1 MDTRHKQKI
10 QQAIDYYFETTVHGD
25 ITIYG
30 DSIIQMSAMVIWR
43 SISRRLVSNPTHD
56 KVEDLLEILKAL
68 SSSER
73 LHDEQSHEDIDL
85 IILRLAHIPWYIY
98 RCGGGGY
105 YIQPLWNKSR
115 REVYVNLGAWET
127 AELMIAFD
135 SFIPQ
140 ILERAEEAIRKK
152 AEMGKI
158 CEILRVSAEGII
170 NRLISDGTIQ
180 VEGKTSVTCSTPNK
194 IEVELGNSKWLVT
207 SMEELEFLLLRRYA
221 KKNDTR

>member
-1 MDTRHKQKI
+1 MDTRHKQTI
-10 QQAIDYYFETTVHGD
+10 QQAINYYFETTIHGD

-56 KVEDLLEILKAL
+56 KVEDLLEILKTL

-140 ILERAEEAIRKK
+140 ILERAEAAIRKK

-158 CEILRVSAEGII
+158 CEILRVSAEGIL
-170 NRLISDGTIQ
+170 NRLISDGAIQ
-180 VEGKTSVTCSTPNK
+180 VEGITSVTCSTPNK

-207 SMEELEFLLLRRYA
+207 SLEELEFLLLRRYA

>member
-10 QQAIDYYFETTVHGD
+10 QRAIDYYFGTTVHGD

-30 DSIIQMSAMVIWR
+30 DSIIQMSAMIIWR
-43 SISRRLVSNPTHD
+43 SISRRLISTPTYD
-56 KVEDLLEILKAL
+56 KVEDLLEMLKTL
-68 SSSER
+68 SNSES
-73 LHDEQSHEDIDL
+73 LNTDQSCEEIDL
-85 IILRLAHIPWYIY
+85 ITLRLTHEPWYIY
-98 RCGGGGY
+98 RCVGEGY

-115 REVYVNLGAWET
+115 REVYVNLGAWEA

-207 SMEELEFLLLRRYA
+207 SLEELEFLLLRRYA

>member
-1 MDTRHKQKI
+1 MDTRHKQTI

-30 DSIIQMSAMVIWR
+30 DSISQMSAMIIWR
-43 SISRRLVSNPTHD
+43 SISRRLISNPTHD
-56 KVEDLLEILKAL
+56 KVEDLLEILKTL
-68 SSSER
+68 SSSES
-73 LHDEQSHEDIDL
+73 LHTEQSHEDIDL

-140 ILERAEEAIRKK
+140 ILERAEETIRMK

-207 SMEELEFLLLRRYA
+207 SLEELEFLLLRRYA

>member
-10 QQAIDYYFETTVHGD
+10 HRAIDYYFETTVHGD

-43 SISRRLVSNPTHD
+43 SISRRLVRNPTHD
-56 KVEDLLEILKAL
+56 KVEDLLEILKTL

-73 LHDEQSHEDIDL
+73 LHDEQSHEDIDQ

-207 SMEELEFLLLRRYA
+207 SLEELEFLLLRRYA

>member
-30 DSIIQMSAMVIWR
+30 DSISQMSAMIIWR
-43 SISRRLVSNPTHD
+43 SISRRLISNPTHD
-56 KVEDLLEILKAL
+56 KVEDLLEILKTI
-68 SSSER
+68 SSSES
-73 LHDEQSHEDIDL
+73 LHTEQSHEDIDL

-158 CEILRVSAEGII
+158 CEILRVSTEGII

-207 SMEELEFLLLRRYA
+207 SLEELEFLLLRRYA
-221 KKNDTR
+221 QKKDTR

>member
-10 QQAIDYYFETTVHGD
+10 QRAIDYYFETTVHGD

-30 DSIIQMSAMVIWR
+30 DSIIQMSAVVIWR
-43 SISRRLVSNPTHD
+43 SISRRLVRDPTHD
-56 KVEDLLEILKAL
+56 KVEDLLEILKTL

-73 LHDEQSHEDIDL
+73 LHDEQSHEDIDQ
-85 IILRLAHIPWYIY
+85 IILRLTHVPWYIY

-180 VEGKTSVTCSTPNK
+180 VEGKPSVTCSTPNK

-207 SMEELEFLLLRRYA
+207 SLEELEFLLLRRYA

>member
-30 DSIIQMSAMVIWR
+30 DSISQMSAMIIWR
-43 SISRRLVSNPTHD
+43 SISRRLISNPTHD
-56 KVEDLLEILKAL
+56 KVEDLLEILKTI
-68 SSSER
+68 SSSES
-73 LHDEQSHEDIDL
+73 LHTEQSHEDIDL

-115 REVYVNLGAWET
+115 REVYVNLSAWET

-140 ILERAEEAIRKK
+140 IQERAEEAIRKK

-158 CEILRVSAEGII
+158 CEILRVSTEGII

-207 SMEELEFLLLRRYA
+207 SLEELEFLLLRRYA
-221 KKNDTR
+221 QKKDTR

>member
-30 DSIIQMSAMVIWR
+30 DSISQMSAMIIWR
-43 SISRRLVSNPTHD
+43 SISRRLISNPTHD
-56 KVEDLLEILKAL
+56 KVEDLLEILKTI
-68 SSSER
+68 SSSES
-73 LHDEQSHEDIDL
+73 LHTEQSHEDIDL

-158 CEILRVSAEGII
+158 CEILRVSTEGII

-207 SMEELEFLLLRRYA
+207 SLEEMEKLLLRRYA
-221 KKNDTR
+221 QN

>member
-10 QQAIDYYFETTVHGD
+10 QRAIDYYFETTVHGD

-43 SISRRLVSNPTHD
+43 SISRRLVNNPTHD
-56 KVEDLLEILKAL
+56 KVEDLLEILKTL

-158 CEILRVSAEGII
+158 CEILRVSVEGII
-170 NRLISDGTIQ
+170 NRLILQDFVSRKARFG
-180 VEGKTSVTCSTPNK
+180 VRLS
-194 IEVELGNSKWLVT
+194 
-207 SMEELEFLLLRRYA
+207 
-221 KKNDTR
+221 

>member
-1 MDTRHKQKI
+1 MI
-10 QQAIDYYFETTVHGD
+10 
-25 ITIYG
+25 
-30 DSIIQMSAMVIWR
+30 IWR

-56 KVEDLLEILKAL
+56 KVEDLLKILKTL

-73 LHDEQSHEDIDL
+73 LHDEQSYEDIDL

-140 ILERAEEAIRKK
+140 ILERAETAIRKK
-152 AEMGKI
+152 AKMGKI
-158 CEILRVSAEGII
+158 CEILRVSAEGIL

-180 VEGKTSVTCSTPNK
+180 VEGKTSVTSRYKSGLSSTK
-194 IEVELGNSKWLVT
+194 EYKMKVI
-207 SMEELEFLLLRRYA
+207 
-221 KKNDTR
+221 

>member
-1 MDTRHKQKI
+1 MDTRHKQTI

-56 KVEDLLEILKAL
+56 KVEDLLEILKTL

-73 LHDEQSHEDIDL
+73 MHDEQSHEDIDL
-85 IILRLAHIPWYIY
+85 IILKLAHIPWYIY

-115 REVYVNLGAWET
+115 REVYVNLDAWET

-152 AEMGKI
+152 AEIGKI

>member
-1 MDTRHKQKI
+1 MDTRHKQTI

-30 DSIIQMSAMVIWR
+30 DSISQMSAMIIWR
-43 SISRRLVSNPTHD
+43 SISRRLISNPTHD
-56 KVEDLLEILKAL
+56 KVEDLLEILKTI
-68 SSSER
+68 SSSES
-73 LHDEQSHEDIDL
+73 LHTEQSHEDIDL

-158 CEILRVSAEGII
+158 CEILRVSTEGII

-207 SMEELEFLLLRRYA
+207 SLEEMEKLLLRRYA
-221 KKNDTR
+221 QKKDTR

>member
-56 KVEDLLEILKAL
+56 KVEDLLEILKTL

-73 LHDEQSHEDIDL
+73 LHDEQSHVDIDL

-158 CEILRVSAEGII
+158 CEILRVSAEGIL
-170 NRLISDGTIQ
+170 NRLISDGAIQ
-180 VEGKTSVTCSTPNK
+180 VEGITSVTCSTPNK

-207 SMEELEFLLLRRYA
+207 SLEELEFLLLRRYA

>member
-10 QQAIDYYFETTVHGD
+10 QRAIDYYFETTVHGD

-56 KVEDLLEILKAL
+56 KVDDLLEILKTL

-115 REVYVNLGAWET
+115 REVYVNLGACET

-140 ILERAEEAIRKK
+140 ILERAEAAIRKK
-152 AEMGKI
+152 EEMGKI

-170 NRLISDGTIQ
+170 NMLISDGTIK
-180 VEGKTSVTCSTPNK
+180 VEGKPSVTCSTPNK
-194 IEVELGNSKWLVT
+194 IEVELGNSKWMVT
-207 SMEELEFLLLRRYA
+207 SLEEMEFLLLRKYS
-221 KKNDTR
+221 KKKDPM

>member
-10 QQAIDYYFETTVHGD
+10 QRAIDYYFETTVHGD

-56 KVEDLLEILKAL
+56 KVEDLLEILKTL

-115 REVYVNLGAWET
+115 REVNVNLGAWEA

-207 SMEELEFLLLRRYA
+207 SLEEMEKLLLRRYA
-221 KKNDTR
+221 QKKDTR